1 MSLTE
6 TDIAAIRKALS
17 ELAFHQYLRP
27 GEEDKL
33 IAGFEKAPMKKDEI
47 LITQGRTGEI
57 FYVLASGK
65 VGVFLKG
72 SLVDKKIATLEP
84 PAYFGEMSLVSN
96 EPRTASV
103 ICEEAGDVYTL
114 LRTTFRDVILDNPH
128 VGDLIRKTAAERKA
142 ATKAIEYQEW
152 MGKRL

>member
-1 MSLTE
+1 MSLS
-6 TDIAAIRKALS
+6 DADVAAIKGALTQ
-17 ELAFHQYLRP
+17 LAFHQYLRP
-27 GEEDKL
+27 GEEGKL
-33 IAGFEKAPMKKDEI
+33 IRGFEKSPMKKDEV

-65 VGVFLKG
+65 VGVYLKG

-103 ICEEAGDVYTL
+103 ICEEPGDVYTL

-128 VGDLIRKTAAERKA
+128 VGELIRKTAAERKA